1 MNTLI
6 LGGAGFIGT
15 NLAGKISS
23 FMSKE
28 DQLTVSDTSISY
40 FDSLH
45 KTSFGNKLTYKESS
59 FCVDTDFDS
68 LLKNQDVVFHLA
80 STIIP
85 ASSNRDIPKE
95 LKDNIVSTSYLLEAA
110 VRCHVKKV
118 VFISSGGAV
127 YGKENNCPLPES
139 TPTNPLSSYGI
150 EKITIEKL
158 LYLYN
163 YLYGLDYRVIR
174 LSNPYGP
181 YQRPGKLGVIST
193 FIYNALTHQP
203 INLYGDGSVVRDFIY
218 IDDAIR
224 AILTITNNTNKH
236 HTFNVG
242 SGVGTSIKQALQE
255 IECTLNVPI
264 LINYLQSRKAD
275 VPVNFLDIS
284 RYEKYYGKLNSVTLK
299 EGILRTAA
307 FQREE
312 FKLI

>member
-6 LGGAGFIGT
+6 IGGAGFIGT
-15 NLAGKISS
+15 NLAACILPSMKKEDRVTIADSSSS
-23 FMSKE
+23 FFQTLQKA
-28 DQLTVSDTSISY
+28 
-40 FDSLH
+40 
-45 KTSFGNKLTYKESS
+45 SFGDKLIYKESP
-59 FCVDTDFDS
+59 FCANTDFDT
-68 LLKNQDVVFHLA
+68 LLTNQDVVFHLA
-80 STIIP
+80 CTIIP
-85 ASSNRDIPKE
+85 ASSNLNIPKE
-95 LKDNIVSTSYLLEAA
+95 LSDNIITTSYLLDAA
-110 VRCHVKKV
+110 VRCHVRKI

-127 YGKENNCPLPES
+127 YGKESNCPLPES

-163 YLYGLDYRVIR
+163 FLYGLDYRIIR

-224 AILTITNNTNKH
+224 AILTISNTVNKH
-236 HTFNVG
+236 RTFNVG
-242 SGVGTSIKQALQE
+242 SGIGTSIKQVLDAIQFALN
-255 IECTLNVPI
+255 IPI
-264 LINYLQSRKAD
+264 SVNYLQSRKAD

-284 RYEKYYGKLNSVTLK
+284 RYEKYYGKLNSVSLK
-299 EGILRTAA
+299 EGILKTAE
-307 FQREE
+307 FQRKEYNI
-312 FKLI
+312 K